1 MELEQQEK
9 QSNVGK
15 GFKCGDSLGP
25 KLGNLREIHKYW
37 LVVQSM
43 KLSCAEVV
51 NGGLMGKM

>member
-15 GFKCGDSLGP
+15 GFKCGDSLGS

-37 LVVQSM
+37 LVV
-43 KLSCAEVV
+43 
-51 NGGLMGKM
+51 